1 MKNSPIKLRRLNKSM
16 EVEEVAKLLGIKK
29 EAMYK
34 LECGLR
40 KVTVPI
46 AVKLSKIYKCS
57 IEDICKDFGID
68 TKVNWDIWE
77 E

>member
-1 MKNSPIKLRRLNKSM
+1 MLRNSPIKLRRLNKSM
-16 EVEEVAKLLGIKK
+16 DVEEVAKLLGIKK

-34 LECGLR
+34 LESELR
-40 KVTVPI
+40 KVTIQV

-68 TKVNWDIWE
+68 TDVNFDI
-77 E
+77 

>member
-1 MKNSPIKLRRLNKSM
+1 MLKNSPIKLRRLNKSM

-34 LECGLR
+34 LESGLR
-40 KVTVPI
+40 KVTVQI

-68 TKVNWDIWE
+68 TKVNWDI
-77 E
+77 